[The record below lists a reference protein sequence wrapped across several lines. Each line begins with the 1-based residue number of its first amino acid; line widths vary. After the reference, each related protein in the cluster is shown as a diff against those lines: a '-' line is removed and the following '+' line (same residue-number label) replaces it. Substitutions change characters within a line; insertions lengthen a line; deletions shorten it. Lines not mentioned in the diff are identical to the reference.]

1 MDLRETTFCMIF
13 FKQILDTFDLMNGK
27 LGLDLS
33 KFLQTLKILIRETLS
48 NGTNL
53 QLVDK

>member
-1 MDLRETTFCMIF
+1 MDLRENTFCMIF
-13 FKQILDTFDLMNGK
+13 FKQILDTFDLMNEK

>member
-1 MDLRETTFCMIF
+1 MGLSETTFCMIF
-13 FKQILDTFDLMNGK
+13 FKQILDTFDLMNEK

-53 QLVDK
+53 

>member
-13 FKQILDTFDLMNGK
+13 FKQILDTFDLMNEK